1 MLVVDLH
8 CAQGHHF
15 EGWFAS
21 ADDLASQQSRGLVT
35 CPVCG
40 EHEVVRRPSAPRLNV
55 SHLKDEAS
63 SSRREGRGHPTE
75 PAQAAPSPT
84 PAPRAQTGSLG
95 GATAPSAPL
104 SPEAAVQALQAAYLQ
119 AVRHVVT
126 HTEDVGERFAE
137 EARSIHHGE
146 APERAIRGQTSAEER
161 EALRDEGIEV
171 LSLRIPDS
179 LKGPLQ

>member
-8 CAQGHHF
+8 CAHGHHF

-21 ADDLASQQSRGLVT
+21 SDDLAAQQARGLVT

-40 EHEVVRRPSAPRLNV
+40 DQEVVRRPSAPHLNV
-55 SHLKDEAS
+55 SHLKAESLPAASRRAPAHPLAADMGEPAPGHGGVPAVRGGDDEAV
-63 SSRREGRGHPTE
+63 
-75 PAQAAPSPT
+75 Q
-84 PAPRAQTGSLG
+84 
-95 GATAPSAPL
+95 SA
-104 SPEAAVQALQAAYLQ
+104 EAALQVLQAAYLQ
-119 AVRHVVT
+119 VVRHVVT

-137 EARSIHHGE
+137 EARSIHHGD
-146 APERAIRGQTSAEER
+146 APERPIRGQASPEER

-171 LSLRIPDS
+171 MSLPIPEG